1 MHLRA
6 KYLSGH
12 HCVDRQVLVSTTVV
26 RGHMSVVHIIQ
37 QIVMNTDEYYMD
49 ISKDQENIGHVKDH
63 EL

>member
-37 QIVMNTDEYYMD
+37 QIVMSGDCIV
-49 ISKDQENIGHVKDH
+49 ISNCQYVVNFEF
-63 EL
+63 